1 MTKIFL
7 KTRPKVKLVF
17 KYGHI
22 FPPISVYNVINLKI
36 YLEELALIPMKCT
49 NTNEQSIHL

>member
-22 FPPISVYNVINLKI
+22 SPPISDYNVINLKI

-49 NTNEQSIHL
+49 NTN